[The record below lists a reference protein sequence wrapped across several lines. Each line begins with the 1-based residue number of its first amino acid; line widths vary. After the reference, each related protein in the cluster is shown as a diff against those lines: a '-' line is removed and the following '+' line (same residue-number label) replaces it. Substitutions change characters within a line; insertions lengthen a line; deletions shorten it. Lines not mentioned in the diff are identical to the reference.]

1 MTKYLQIVEI
11 LKKEIFSEQYKNG
24 DTFPGVFAIGERF
37 AVSHL
42 TAVKIIK
49 CLEGMHLVES
59 RLGIVTFVIK
69 DTRQFVFLS
78 PAFGSALFFPIIRK
92 EISELCQKNNITLKI
107 CEVPYGDSKD
117 FAKRFMDEAQ
127 KIIALNPKGVIYLP
141 AANVTRNIDCIVLQK
156 TLIGKS

>member
-59 RLGIVTFVIK
+59 RRGIGIFVIK
-69 DTRQFVFLS
+69 ETRQFVFLS

-92 EISELCQKNNITLKI
+92 EISELCQK
-107 CEVPYGDSKD
+107 
-117 FAKRFMDEAQ
+117 
-127 KIIALNPKGVIYLP
+127 II
-141 AANVTRNIDCIVLQK
+141 
-156 TLIGKS
+156 